1 MKARKFKKFQKKTG
15 KEANFEAP
23 LEKIVVL
30 RKI

>member
-1 MKARKFKKFQKKTG
+1 MKARKFKKFQKKTR

-23 LEKIVVL
+23 LEKIAVL